1 MLTEMLV
8 AALGGQEGTV
18 REMDVDMP
26 VSGQDT
32 KGVKGRRSPWSEE
45 EDGRLKELVEE
56 HGLKK
61 WTVIASC
68 LPGRDRKRC
77 QERWSEHIDPDI
89 QMGQWTLEEESTL
102 IHAHRVYGTKWARM
116 KALLPGRP
124 PSMIKNHWNL
134 KMQTRHAPLLFLC
147 LVSAHVVL
155 PGQVTSTYLSRY

>member
-1 MLTEMLV
+1 MLSDV
-8 AALGGQEGTV
+8 QEGTV
-18 REMDVDMP
+18 REMDVDML
-26 VSGQDT
+26 VRGQETNLHEDVA
-32 KGVKGRRSPWSEE
+32 KGPWSKE
-45 EDGRLKELVEE
+45 EDGRLKQLVEQ
-56 HGLKK
+56 HGLKNGLKK
-61 WTVIASC
+61 WKVVAS
-68 LPGRDRKRC
+68 LMPGRSIKRC
-77 QERWSEHIDPDI
+77 QERWSEHIDPSI
-89 QMGQWTLEEESTL
+89 QKGQWTLEEESTL